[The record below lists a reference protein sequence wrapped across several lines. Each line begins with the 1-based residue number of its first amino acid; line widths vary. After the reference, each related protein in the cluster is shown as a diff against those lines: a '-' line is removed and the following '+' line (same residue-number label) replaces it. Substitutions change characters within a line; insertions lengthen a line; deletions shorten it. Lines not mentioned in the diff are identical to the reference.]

1 MTYDETVNYLYSL
14 QGVGI
19 KLGLDNITC
28 LLDGAGNPHKA
39 FRSLHIGG
47 TNGKGS
53 TAAVA
58 ASILR
63 NLGYRVGLFTSPHLV
78 DFTERIRVDG
88 EMISTDDVIRLAARF
103 RETARLAGLQPT
115 FFEITTAMAFQY
127 FRENDVE
134 YAVVE
139 VGLGGRLDS
148 TNVLEPEAVV
158 ITNVSMDHESFLGNT
173 IAEIAYEKAGIIK
186 PGVPVVTG
194 AAGKALEIIRETAQ
208 GLSSPLFQAGL
219 DFGVQR
225 VETGRM
231 GIRFDY
237 TGMGGEFHDL
247 NSPLVGLH
255 QAHNSGIAI
264 AACAA
269 LSEAGSRV
277 DRTVLANALDDIEW
291 PGRMEQVMSDPAVI
305 LDSAHNPAAA
315 ETLAAT
321 LALDYPDCGII
332 MVLGLMKD
340 KDIDGVV
347 GPLVRRAD
355 HVIVTAPAY
364 SRAAS
369 PAELEEAV
377 LKYYAGP
384 VEQAGTVES
393 ALSRA
398 RELAGPGAVIIVS
411 GSFYT
416 TGEAR
421 EVLLGRGIL
430 STLRE

>member
-1 MTYDETVNYLYSL
+1 MTYNTTVNYLYSL

-19 KLGLDNITC
+19 KLGLDNITS
-28 LLDGAGNPHKA
+28 LLESAGNPQES

-63 NLGYRVGLFTSPHLV
+63 NMGYRVGLFTSPHLV

-88 EMISTDDVIRLAARF
+88 EMISADDVIRLAARF
-103 RETARLAGLQPT
+103 RERARLAGLQPT

-127 FRENDVE
+127 FKEHEVD
-134 YAVVE
+134 YAVAE

-148 TNVLEPEAVV
+148 TNVLDPEAVV

-173 IAEIAYEKAGIIK
+173 ISEIAYEKAGIIK
-186 PGVPVVTG
+186 AGVPVITG
-194 AAGKALEIIRETAQ
+194 AVGDALEVIRETAQ
-208 GLSSPLFQAGL
+208 ALPSPLFHAGL
-219 DFGVQR
+219 DFRVQR
-225 VETGRM
+225 VETGIT
-231 GIRFDY
+231 GIRFNY
-237 TGMGGEFHDL
+237 TGMGGEFRDL
-247 NSPLVGLH
+247 YSPLVGLH

-269 LSEAGSRV
+269 LPEVGSRL
-277 DRTVLANALDDIEW
+277 DRSVLARALDIEW
-291 PGRMEQVMSDPAVI
+291 PGRMEQVMFDPAVI

-321 LALDYPDCGII
+321 LALDFPGCRII

-340 KDIDGVV
+340 KNIDGVV
-347 GPLVRRAD
+347 EPLIRRAD

-369 PAELEEAV
+369 PAYLEGAV

-384 VEQAGTVES
+384 VEQADTVES

-398 RELAGPGAVIIVS
+398 RELATGPDAVIIVS

-421 EVLLGRGIL
+421 EVLLGCGIL